1 MIMVKIGNIV
11 VEDSVTEESFKQIIK
26 DLNLKPPV
34 IIKPNWGFSVCYTEA
49 ILLDWVLSSIKSEAL
64 VVESYGW
71 ARSEE
76 ALQTGGWGSF
86 EREDLRKSDQ
96 WFLEFSGIGKIL
108 KKHDVEFLNITEENW
123 ANRTADPDLIK
134 EIVEK
139 KYFTLEREEFYHFV
153 PERLYEMRG
162 GDLLSLA
169 KVRLLEAPM
178 IVSFTVKN
186 LFGMIPGPDR
196 GKFHG
201 KKHSKL
207 NQSIVDIY
215 KVYDSLFNI
224 CGVVEAVFTAS
235 LRDPDTLKWETRQN
249 PGFVSASINS
259 VELDAFVTTLLGKNP
274 HDIGYLKMAAKNIGE
289 WNEKNLTHALNSGI
303 KVFAD

>member
-1 MIMVKIGNIV
+1 MIKIGNIV
-11 VEDSVTEESFKQIIK
+11 VEEAVNKESFLQVIRQL
-26 DLNLKPPV
+26 DLKSPV

-49 ILLDWVLSSIKSEAL
+49 VILDWVLSAINSEAI

-76 ALQTGGWGSF
+76 ALKTGGWGSF
-86 EREDLRKSDQ
+86 DREDLRKSDQ
-96 WFLEFSGIGKIL
+96 WFLEYSGIGKIL
-108 KKHDVEFLNITEENW
+108 EKHGVEFLNITEENW
-123 ANRTADPDLIK
+123 VNRTTEHQLI
-134 EIVEK
+134 EELVK
-139 KYFTLEREEFYHFV
+139 KKHSPLEREKFYSIV

-178 IVSFTVKN
+178 IVSFSVKN
-186 LFGMIPGPDR
+186 FFGMIPGPDR

-224 CGVVEAVFTAS
+224 SGVVEAVFTAS
-235 LRDPDTLKWETRQN
+235 LRDPDTFEWETLKN
-249 PGFVSASINS
+249 PSFVSSSKNPI
-259 VELDAFVTTLLGKNP
+259 ELDAFMSTLLRKNP
-274 HDIGYLKMAAKNIGE
+274 HKIGYLELAAKNFGFWSE
-289 WNEKNLTHALNSGI
+289 ENLKLGLDKGI
-303 KVFAD
+303 KVLTD

>member
-1 MIMVKIGNIV
+1 MVKIGNIV
-11 VEDSVTEESFKQIIK
+11 IEEAVDKESFLEVIK
-26 DLNLKPPV
+26 HLNLQSPV
-34 IIKPNWGFSVCYTEA
+34 IIKPNWGFSVCFTEA
-49 ILLDWVLSSIKSEAL
+49 VILDWVLSAIDSEVI

-76 ALQTGGWGSF
+76 ALKTGGWGSF

-96 WFLEFSGIGKIL
+96 WFLEYSGIDKIL
-108 KKHDVEFLNITEENW
+108 KKHDVKFLNITEENW
-123 ANRTADPDLIK
+123 ANRTAEPELI
-134 EIVEK
+134 EELVEK
-139 KYFTLEREEFYHFV
+139 KHSPLEREEFYSII
-153 PERLYEMRG
+153 PKQLYEMRG

-178 IVSFTVKN
+178 IVSFSVKN
-186 LFGMIPGPDR
+186 FFGMIPGPNR

-224 CGVVEAVFTAS
+224 SGVVEAVFTAS
-235 LRDPDTLKWETRQN
+235 LRDPETLKWETREN
-249 PGFVSASINS
+249 PGFISASENPLD
-259 VELDAFVTTLLGKNP
+259 LDAFVSTLLGKNP
-274 HDIGYLKMAAKNIGE
+274 HEIGYLELAAQNFGFWDEGSLKLGLDN
-289 WNEKNLTHALNSGI
+289 GI